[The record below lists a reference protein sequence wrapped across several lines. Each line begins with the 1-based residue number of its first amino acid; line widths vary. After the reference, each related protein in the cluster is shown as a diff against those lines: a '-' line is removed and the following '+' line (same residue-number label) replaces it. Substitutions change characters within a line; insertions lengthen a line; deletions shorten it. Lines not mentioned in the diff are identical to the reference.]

1 MQPHVERA
9 NGNSYEQGVSP
20 KNQQTKLQE
29 VHENGGRNR
38 IEQQRGCLGKGETLL
53 WAWKRYK
60 EVDQSMIEIHAKSV
74 TNGLIIML
82 GKVEMCRFLR
92 CNGSIVRHYTSGIIN
107 VEEPVKS
114 LKRWVSCRLDE
125 DDPSPPKN
133 LPNLTACG
141 WEQIIDIDRALVH
154 PQPELLD
161 AVRGARTEETTTMKV
176 EIPYHLQ
183 FGSHGFWFSVKKSSV
198 WLNNTELV

>member
-1 MQPHVERA
+1 
-9 NGNSYEQGVSP
+9 
-20 KNQQTKLQE
+20 
-29 VHENGGRNR
+29 
-38 IEQQRGCLGKGETLL
+38 
-53 WAWKRYK
+53 
-60 EVDQSMIEIHAKSV
+60 MIEIHAKSV

-133 LPNLTACG
+133 LPNLTAFVVG
-141 WEQIIDIDRALVH
+141 NRSQTLT
-154 PQPELLD
+154 ELLF
-161 AVRGARTEETTTMKV
+161 
-176 EIPYHLQ
+176 IHSQ
-183 FGSHGFWFSVKKSSV
+183 
-198 WLNNTELV
+198 NC